1 MNSESLANNDM
12 RNFVDTTNIDH
23 RISYYSSN
31 PYTVFEP
38 ESRYKKAEADNI
50 KNFFDAYADNVFNKN
65 SPLITLPMKRLDL
78 TES

>member
-1 MNSESLANNDM
+1 M

-50 KNFFDAYADNVFNKN
+50 KNFFDAYADKDGWVDIRNNNVFIK
-65 SPLITLPMKRLDL
+65 IAH
-78 TES
+78 

>member
-1 MNSESLANNDM
+1 M

-50 KNFFDAYADNVFNKN
+50 KNFFDAYADKDGWADIRNNNVFNKN